1 MMFRRFTHSSDM
13 EDDDDYTDDE
23 LENDSNALERQSLL
37 NQVDAFDSPR
47 GGSGNRETLHNRA
60 SVVGGFLGS
69 MENSTVTAVTTTP
82 GGGNPQDDSVER
94 GGGGSGV
101 GDDAAAATAATRIVR
116 LPQSSLV
123 ALSPPHH
130 LVESAT
136 LNDPT
141 LPLSSSNWLRSR
153 PSSKDGAEAAAMV
166 LGAQQQQQQQQP
178 LRSTNS
184 NPLLPLQNL
193 TISGQ
198 PAPLHHY
205 GANTTTKA
213 THSHHTRS
221 RSLPGPN
228 RYPST
233 DHSTTSA
240 GSAPTSTLT
249 ASPKC
254 VGMHCMATV
263 LLWGAIVSL
272 AVAIVWYSYELFNHG
287 YVVSFAH
294 ACEENGYRKIAFST
308 PPHVVVSNAPCVTTD
323 SDFVFS
329 C

>member
-1 MMFRRFTHSSDM
+1 MFRRFTHSSDM
-13 EDDDDYTDDE
+13 EDEDDYTDDE
-23 LENDSNALERQSLL
+23 LENDTNDLERQSLL
-37 NQVDAFDSPR
+37 NQADAFDSPS
-47 GGSGNRETLHNRA
+47 GGSGHREPLHNRA
-60 SVVGGFLGS
+60 SVAGGFLGS
-69 MENSTVTAVTTTP
+69 MENSMIVAAVTTP

-94 GGGGSGV
+94 GGGGGGSGV
-101 GDDAAAATAATRIVR
+101 GDDAAAAVTTRIVR
-116 LPQSSLV
+116 LPQSSFV
-123 ALSPPHH
+123 ALSPPDH

-141 LPLSSSNWLRSR
+141 LPMSSSNWLRSR

-166 LGAQQQQQQQQP
+166 LGAQQQQQQQQQP

-193 TISGQ
+193 TTSGQ

-205 GANTTTKA
+205 GANTTSKA

-287 YVVSFAH
+287 YVV
-294 ACEENGYRKIAFST
+294 
-308 PPHVVVSNAPCVTTD
+308 
-323 SDFVFS
+323 
-329 C
+329 